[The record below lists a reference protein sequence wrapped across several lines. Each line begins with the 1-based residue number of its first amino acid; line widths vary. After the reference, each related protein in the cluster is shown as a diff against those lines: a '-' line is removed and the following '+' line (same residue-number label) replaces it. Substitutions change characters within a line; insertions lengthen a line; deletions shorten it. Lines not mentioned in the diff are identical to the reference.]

1 MYNFQNLDNK
11 LFSSLDRLSN
21 DMKAIQTGRATP
33 MVLDNVY
40 VEAYGS
46 KMLVSHVAGVTVED
60 AKTLRVSPYDKSVLK
75 GLEQGINDA
84 NLGLS
89 VAGDSEGLRVIF
101 PSLTTER
108 RSQYV
113 KIAKE
118 RLEEAKVRNKMA
130 REEAKKEIESK
141 AKEGEYGEDDKNRF
155 LDTLQAKVD
164 TTNGESESIFN
175 KKQSEVMGD

>member
-11 LFSSLDRLSN
+11 IADSVERLGN
-21 DMKAIQTGRATP
+21 DLKAIQTGRATP

-46 KMLVSHVAGVTVED
+46 SMLVSHVAGVTIED
-60 AKTLRVSPYDKSVLK
+60 AKTLRVSPYDKGVLK

-89 VAGDSEGLRVIF
+89 VSSDSEGLRVIF

-113 KIAKE
+113 KLAKE

-130 REEAKKEIESK
+130 REESKKEIESS
-141 AKEGEYGEDDKNRF
+141 AKDGAFGEDDKKRF
-155 LDTLQAKVD
+155 LDTLQNKIDAA
-164 TTNGESESIFN
+164 NGLSENMFE
-175 KKQSEVMGD
+175 KKQSEVMGE